1 MTESTNPADHIGLAL
16 TIARKAWRTKPS
28 RYMTEEDVE
37 QVALLALVRYAR
49 SFDAT
54 RGTRFST
61 YVGKCIEGSVRTALT
76 RQRRIV
82 TNRHPYETTP
92 LRNVRWSD
100 VSADSDEMRRVGYAQ
115 GGDVSGD
122 TIASGTKRSLF
133 DDMTDD
139 RALDCLA
146 ARDAHEHG
154 AAVLA
159 RLEPLLCARGY
170 AILRDRVMADE
181 PVTLEEIAQR
191 FGVSR
196 ERIRQIEASVI
207 AKARKVAQD
216 MEDGR

>member
-1 MTESTNPADHIGLAL
+1 M
-16 TIARKAWRTKPS
+16 
-28 RYMTEEDVE
+28 
-37 QVALLALVRYAR
+37 
-49 SFDAT
+49 
-54 RGTRFST
+54 
-61 YVGKCIEGSVRTALT
+61 
-76 RQRRIV
+76 
-82 TNRHPYETTP
+82 
-92 LRNVRWSD
+92 
-100 VSADSDEMRRVGYAQ
+100 
-115 GGDVSGD
+115 SGD

-139 RALDCLA
+139 ASLDGIA
-146 ARDAHEHG
+146 AHEEYEHG

-191 FGVSR
+191 FGVTR

-216 MEDGR
+216 MEAGR